1 MAYGPSE
8 LTGAVIALLEK
19 RWVGVAEV
27 QALLEPLPLADVARQ
42 IHFFRELKRL
52 YRLLP
57 VAPVSHL
64 SARASGRLRP
74 RSHACLS
81 RTRGV
86 GSVPGCVSADGPG
99 GRLSVHR
106 SRFRLRH

>member
-57 VAPVSHL
+57 VEVFGDDEQRQNRTRPGDRARRGAAAWTGLSWPSRS
-64 SARASGRLRP
+64 SARTCG
-74 RSHACLS
+74 
-81 RTRGV
+81 
-86 GSVPGCVSADGPG
+86 
-99 GRLSVHR
+99 
-106 SRFRLRH
+106 